1 MAFSL
6 QGFGAGFASRVSS
19 RMDEE
24 RVKEDRAKEKAED
37 LATKQRLATQSKR
50 NKEKAIMS
58 DLTENLAVFYT
69 PEQVE
74 DILSNG
80 KGAAKHAIT
89 MGAGYSA
96 EGMDP
101 SEYYS
106 MPNNAIVDTGADVVQ
121 IGEISREIEKQGSF
135 SGRFKP
141 IGTTK
146 QDKTLASYE
155 LSLLNM
161 RLDAGNDPEKLAAVE
176 EKERIFIDLQQTKAE
191 ATRKV
196 TPEKDTFYTPTEREA
211 KKLKYITLAQNAM
224 DIETGSMGE
233 LGAGVQAKLTGT
245 NKLSMAN
252 LLAAKQLKVNNDLGV
267 KEPAMYGEIT
277 ALAANTIDSLQ
288 QYAARSVSKITR
300 DRVFA
305 SKEELEVA
313 SAAGGT
319 IKPGDVYVFLHPA
332 TVEKPAY
339 YIAGTFI
346 SKAYETSL
354 GLESFQ
360 NAINLGPNW
369 IPTGAN

>member
-6 QGFGAGFASRVSS
+6 AGFGAGFASRVSS

-24 RVKEDRAKEKAED
+24 RIKEDRAKEKAED
-37 LATKQRLATQSKR
+37 LATKQRLATQGKR
-50 NKEKAIMS
+50 DREKTLMS
-58 DLTENLAVFYT
+58 ELTENLAVFYT

-74 DILSNG
+74 DILANG

-89 MGAGYSA
+89 MGAGYSE

-101 SEYYS
+101 SEYYN
-106 MPNNAIVDTGADVVQ
+106 MPNNAIIDTGADAVQ
-121 IGEISREIEKQGSF
+121 IGDVSEEVEKKGSF

-146 QDKTLASYE
+146 QDKTLAAYE

-161 RLDAGNDPEKLAAVE
+161 RLDAGDDPEKLAAVA
-176 EKERIFIDLQQTKAE
+176 EKEKIFIDLQRTKAE
-191 ATRKV
+191 ATRKD

-211 KKLKYITLAQNAM
+211 KKLKYITLAQNSM

-233 LGAGVQAKLTGT
+233 LGSGVQAKLTGT

-267 KEPAMYGEIT
+267 KEPAMYGEIK
-277 ALAANTIDSLQ
+277 ALASNTVDSLN
-288 QYAARSVSKITR
+288 QYAARSVSKITP

-305 SKEELEVA
+305 SKEKLEAA

-319 IKPGDVYVFLHPA
+319 IKPGDVYAFLHPA
-332 TVEKPAY
+332 TVDKPAY

-346 SKAYETSL
+346 GTSYEVSL
-354 GLESFQ
+354 GIESFQ
-360 NAINLGPNW
+360 NAINLGPDW
-369 IPTGAN
+369 TPTGAN